1 MYWYYVE
8 PTCDAKWQVVS
19 ETQQAPLVFEDREA
33 AISSAS
39 RDARGKFAMTGLPSG
54 VRVHHGGLWR
64 DDEVYAEGR
73 GRRRS

>member
-1 MYWYYVE
+1 MFWYYVE

-19 ETQQAPLVFEDREA
+19 DPQQAPLVFEDREA
-33 AISSAS
+33 AIKSAAHE
-39 RDARGKFAMTGLPSG
+39 ARGKFVVTGEPSG
-54 VRVHHGGLWR
+54 VRIHHGGLWR